1 MAGMQ
6 RDLKTAQR
14 IGAVVQ
20 GKVAAHDL
28 AGVRAASAGRGAGS
42 RTGGAAGHDVASV
55 HQARYG
61 VGKLLRQEREK
72 VQAGVA
78 EGEEECHG

>member
-1 MAGMQ
+1 
-6 RDLKTAQR
+6 
-14 IGAVVQ
+14 VVQ
-20 GKVAAHDL
+20 GKVRPKTWQAFVLRVLEEVPA
-28 AGVRAASAGRGAGS
+28 RE
-42 RTGGAAGHDVASV
+42 VAEQLGMSVACV
-55 HQARYG
+55 HQARYS